1 MRMRIII
8 LLTLLTMTSCYQNT
22 ANHAGGQVS
31 VDREVFTSYSK
42 SDSILHVA
50 RALTVDGKTFDF
62 LLYDVDISKP
72 EKVRQKQISVEQLT
86 QQQLDTKKAEI
97 QTIYNWSPFDGNDI
111 LFVQIQP
118 TGFKNEMELLDKR
131 QHIEVE
137 LTSELGSKKLGEWAA
152 SDLGPGGGNILFAV
166 TNVEDALQTILQFL
180 KRNNLDKNV
189 LIGRRILIS
198 SDDWFYEVIYPTKYS
213 GDFNTM

>member
-1 MRMRIII
+1 MDNINRKLSELKAGQKAIIR
-8 LLTLLTMTSCYQNT
+8 N
-22 ANHAGGQVS
+22 
-31 VDREVFTSYSK
+31 FTNN
-42 SDSILHVA
+42 D
-50 RALTVDGKTFDF
+50 
-62 LLYDVDISKP
+62 LYLKLMEMGCLPGEEISLEQIAP
-72 EKVRQKQISVEQLT
+72 LGDPISISVSGYSLSLRLNE
-86 QQQLDTKKAEI
+86 AE
-97 QTIYNWSPFDGNDI
+97 
-111 LFVQIQP
+111 
-118 TGFKNEMELLDKR
+118 
-131 QHIEVE
+131 HIEVE